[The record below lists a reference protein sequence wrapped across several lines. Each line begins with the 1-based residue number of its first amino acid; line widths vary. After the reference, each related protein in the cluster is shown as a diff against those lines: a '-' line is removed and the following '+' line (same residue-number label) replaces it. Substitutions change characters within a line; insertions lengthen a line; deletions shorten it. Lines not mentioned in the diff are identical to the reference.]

1 MEVKIKKVYPPKKR
15 KKTPGWVWGQKEGGY
30 TMKRKGY
37 YRKKELLYKE
47 LDFSEENISE
57 YWKEVKDWFWEDLR
71 ENNRW
76 LLKKMIEEVLESRVR
91 IKIGVGR
98 YERGK
103 ERKGYRNGYYRRN
116 LETGVG
122 YIEGIK
128 VPRTREGGIS
138 NEVFRRYQRRKKEV
152 EEVVK
157 EVFLRGVSTRNVGK
171 ALKAL
176 LGKEISAQTVS
187 NICKKLNREIKKFHE
202 RKIEDEYIYLIVDG
216 IHLKVKDGV
225 RYRKRVVLCAY
236 GVRKDGRRELIDFM
250 IVQGESETAWEGFL
264 GDLYRRGLE
273 GKELKLIVSDGS
285 KGLEKALEI
294 IYPRVLHQR
303 CWRHK
308 MENVANKIP
317 RKWREECVEE
327 AKKIYQAGSRKEA
340 VKIYWEWAKKWREK
354 VPKAVNC
361 LEKDLGKLLHFYKFP
376 QAHWKHI
383 RTTNILERAFRE
395 VRRRVRP
402 ISCFTNRESCERVI
416 YGVISNLN
424 KNWEDT
430 PIEFTQN
437 Y

>member
-1 MEVKIKKVYPPKKR
+1 
-15 KKTPGWVWGQKEGGY
+15 
-30 TMKRKGY
+30 
-37 YRKKELLYKE
+37 
-47 LDFSEENISE
+47 
-57 YWKEVKDWFWEDLR
+57 
-71 ENNRW
+71 
-76 LLKKMIEEVLESRVR
+76 
-91 IKIGVGR
+91 
-98 YERGK
+98 
-103 ERKGYRNGYYRRN
+103 
-116 LETGVG
+116 
-122 YIEGIK
+122 
-128 VPRTREGGIS
+128 
-138 NEVFRRYQRRKKEV
+138 
-152 EEVVK
+152 
-157 EVFLRGVSTRNVGK
+157 
-171 ALKAL
+171 
-176 LGKEISAQTVS
+176 
-187 NICKKLNREIKKFHE
+187 
-202 RKIEDEYIYLIVDG
+202 
-216 IHLKVKDGV
+216 LKVKDGV

-264 GDLYRRGLE
+264 GGLYRRGLE

-308 MENVANKIP
+308 MENVGNKIP

-376 QAHWKHI
+376 QAHRKHI

-437 Y
+437 S

>member
-1 MEVKIKKVYPPKKR
+1 L
-15 KKTPGWVWGQKEGGY
+15 Q
-30 TMKRKGY
+30 
-37 YRKKELLYKE
+37 
-47 LDFSEENISE
+47 
-57 YWKEVKDWFWEDLR
+57 DWFWEDLR

-250 IVQGESETAWEGFL
+250 IVQGESETAWEGLL

-308 MENVANKIP
+308 G
-317 RKWREECVEE
+317 EC
-327 AKKIYQAGSRKEA
+327 
-340 VKIYWEWAKKWREK
+340 
-354 VPKAVNC
+354 
-361 LEKDLGKLLHFYKFP
+361 GK
-376 QAHWKHI
+376 
-383 RTTNILERAFRE
+383 
-395 VRRRVRP
+395 
-402 ISCFTNRESCERVI
+402 
-416 YGVISNLN
+416 
-424 KNWEDT
+424 
-430 PIEFTQN
+430 
-437 Y
+437 